1 MFHNKTPK
9 VFCLTFGVH
18 VKSELPSLSES
29 RKKESWEIC
38 LVQNVSPDGPLNGT
52 FTVIP
57 TRKKQSGGHPATRLL
72 CSQAPPLP
80 LGCSFWSLRGAIQA
94 VFAPGEQS
102 LGPPR
107 GNFGLF
113 CPWRAVFG
121 ATAGQIGPFLPLGG
135 SLWRHCGAIWA
146 FFAPG
151 VQSLGPLR
159 GNLGYFCPWG
169 AVFGATAGQIG
180 AFLPLG
186 GSLWRHCGA
195 IWAVFAPGIQS
206 LEPPRGNLGR
216 FCPWGTVFGASAGR
230 FGAFLPLGR
239 RIQKN
244 PPGIFV
250 SEGAANPC
258 FKS

>member
-1 MFHNKTPK
+1 MGMDVIHTIPSLKHLHILEAIFVRMLFSHNKTPK

-159 GNLGYFCPWG
+159 GNLG
-169 AVFGATAGQIG
+169 
-180 AFLPLG
+180 
-186 GSLWRHCGA
+186 
-195 IWAVFAPGIQS
+195 
-206 LEPPRGNLGR
+206 R
-216 FCPWGTVFGASAGR
+216 FCPWGR
-230 FGAFLPLGR
+230 FQKSQRHTAQRTTLPLK
-239 RIQKN
+239 KN
-244 PPGIFV
+244 SPQ
-250 SEGAANPC
+250 ANCHNWPRGL
-258 FKS
+258 